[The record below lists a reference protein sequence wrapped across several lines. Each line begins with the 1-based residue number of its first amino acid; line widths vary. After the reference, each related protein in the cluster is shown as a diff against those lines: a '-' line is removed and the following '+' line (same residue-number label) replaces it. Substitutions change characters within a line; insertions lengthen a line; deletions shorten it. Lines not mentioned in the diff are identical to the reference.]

1 MKFGLSEKTI
11 DLICSIF
18 RQYPQIEKVI
28 VYGSRAK
35 GNYKNGSDI
44 DLALIGGDDLTMDVL
59 YKILHELDDLLLPY
73 SFDISLYKFIHDPD
87 LIDHIHRVGLVFY
100 QKSTNPAH
108 IC

>member
-87 LIDHIHRVGLVFY
+87 LIDH
-100 QKSTNPAH
+100 
-108 IC
+108 